1 MKKQLFGLLAL
12 ALFLTG
18 FTFTQNNYAQ
28 TRQYRVT
35 DRQMQ
40 TLLSRLQTRT
50 ANFKQSVSLAIDRS
64 SLNGTATEDQFFEN
78 IADFEQANDVLV
90 QNFKAR
96 NTTVD
101 DVNQLLNSAS
111 SINQFMLQNRL
122 TAAAQTQW
130 RNLKIDLNA
139 LAGYYNVRW
148 NPNQT
153 SNYPTNGN
161 NGNNYPNGNDPYN
174 TSIGN
179 LSTVVNR
186 IQSRTDAY
194 KRELGY
200 VLDRSTINNTRSED
214 AINLNVNDF
223 VTATAQLK
231 QNIDARRSTSN
242 DVQNVLN
249 RAYFIDSF
257 MRDYR
262 FGAGAE
268 TQWNL
273 IRTDLN
279 TLANYY
285 NVSWKWDNNNYNNN
299 GTFDSGITGTYR
311 LNASQ
316 SDDVGE
322 VVDRATNSYTANQ
335 RENFRRNLERRLTSP
350 DLLAIEKRGASVTI
364 ASSLSP
370 QITFLADGTS
380 RTEPAQNGRTIKTTA
395 NATYN
400 GIDLS
405 YEGDRI
411 NDFYI
416 NFVPVGTNQL
426 RVVRRV
432 YLENRNETVTVSS
445 VYDKTDNIAQFAA
458 VNNVN
463 SNGGMNNGNGNTNS
477 LNTFVVPNNTA
488 ITATLQTAID
498 TKVSQVGDRFQ
509 LRVDSPSQFSGAIIE
524 GRITSADNSGR
535 VSGRANVS
543 FEFDTIRL
551 TNGQTYRFAGI
562 INTVKALN
570 GDDVSIN
577 NEGTVRDSNQT
588 TKTVTRAGIGA
599 ALGAIIGAIA
609 GGGQGAAIGAAVGA
623 GAGAGTVVLQGKDS
637 IKLEQGSTFGL
648 TASAPAN
655 IN

>member
-1 MKKQLFGLLAL
+1 MRTYLSGLIAIFLLFTAT
-12 ALFLTG
+12 AYQT
-18 FTFTQNNYAQ
+18 NAQ
-28 TRQYRVT
+28 TPYRAT
-35 DRQMQ
+35 DRQVQ
-40 TLLSRLQTRT
+40 SLLTRIQTRET
-50 ANFKQSVSLAIDRS
+50 NFKQSVSLAIDNS
-64 SLNGTATEDQFFEN
+64 SLNGTATEDTFFEN
-78 IADFEQANDVLV
+78 ISDFEQANDLLK
-90 QNFKAR
+90 QNVRSR
-96 NTTVD
+96 NSTVN
-101 DVNQLLNSAS
+101 DVNDLLDKAS
-111 SINQFMLQNRL
+111 IVNQFMTQNRL
-122 TAAAQTQW
+122 SVSAQTQW
-130 RNLKIDLNA
+130 RNLKTDLNT
-139 LAGYYNVRW
+139 LAKYYSVRW
-148 NPNQT
+148 NPNVT
-153 SNYPTNGN
+153 NSNNTN
-161 NGNNYPNGNDPYN
+161 NNYPSNNPYN
-174 TSIGN
+174 TSTGN
-179 LSTVVNR
+179 LTSLVSR
-186 IQSRTDAY
+186 LQSRTDTY
-194 KRELGY
+194 KRELSY
-200 VLDRSTINNTRSED
+200 VVDRSMINNTRSAD
-214 AINLNVNDF
+214 SINANVNDF
-223 VTATAQLK
+223 VSATVQLK
-231 QNIDARRSTSN
+231 QNVDAGRSTTN

-262 FGAGAE
+262 LGAGAE

-285 NVSWKWDNNNYNNN
+285 NVSWKWDNNNNNNN

-311 LNASQ
+311 LNPNQ
-316 SDDVGE
+316 SDDVTAI
-322 VVDRATNSYTANQ
+322 VDRAAGSYTTNQ
-335 RENFRRNLERRLTSP
+335 RDNFRRNLERRLTPP
-350 DLLAIEKRGASVTI
+350 DVLAIQKRGASVTI

-370 QITFLADGTS
+370 QITFQTDGTS
-380 RTEPAQNGRTIKTTA
+380 RTETTQNGRTIKTTA
-395 NATYN
+395 NSTYN

-405 YEGDRI
+405 YEGDRV

-416 NFVPVGTNQL
+416 NFVPVNNNQL

-445 VYDKTDNIAQFAA
+445 VYDKTDNTAQFST
-458 VNNVN
+458 VTNNN
-463 SNGGMNNGNGNTNS
+463 NNGGYNNGNGVGDSNS

-509 LRVDSPSQFSGAIIE
+509 LRVDSPSQYSGAIIE

-535 VSGRANVS
+535 VSGRASTS

-570 GDDVSIN
+570 GDSVSVN

-609 GGGQGAAIGAAVGA
+609 GGGQGAAIGAGIGA
-623 GAGAGTVVLQGKDS
+623 GAGAGTVILQGKDS

-648 TASAPAN
+648 TASAPAS